1 MTKLNKTRFIFLC
14 FLFVF
19 SCKNDEPSVRQHTLS
34 LKAMEGGTVSIV
46 WPSGTS
52 ATKGIYDA
60 GTQVKVKATPK
71 AGYSFVKWSNKETNP
86 TISFTLDASLNLTAS
101 FTQQSYTLTINQA
114 DGGTVSVSPA
124 SGSSTT
130 GGTYDAGTQITVTA
144 TPNTG
149 YEFERWSEI
158 PRNSYLNSANS
169 QSPTLNFTINK
180 NVTLTPGFIRPESR
194 YTGDFKN
201 GIYIDK
207 KAEPQYFHKE
217 GNGIAKIVMSDA
229 FLEKN
234 ASNYNPNANTHG
246 IRVRKS
252 FKKYYGSKTD
262 HTLYSF
268 HGNNNTSFDAVHTP
282 QSETVIISSSR
293 SVVNPFRNHDGFK
306 TQVEKLKSINA
317 LYVQSLENAGV
328 DKAKDSRDDNK
339 LKVATYPHAG
349 VAYVIEKD
357 QAAKNKTI
365 FVAYYGKRRPGSQA
379 AFNKRKRGWV
389 DMHGGFVLNNLEDI
403 IFVELPDDF
412 ISNQMKVRSNSR
424 STPIVAG
431 FAASILAKNR
441 NLTAEQLKTKIM
453 AETKW
458 KEIRIRDWKEVMVN
472 GELKEKLYTER
483 KRVRILSLS
492 KWKK

>member
-1 MTKLNKTRFIFLC
+1 
-14 FLFVF
+14 
-19 SCKNDEPSVRQHTLS
+19 
-34 LKAMEGGTVSIV
+34 MEGGTVSIV

-60 GTQVKVKATPK
+60 DTKIKVKATPK
-71 AGYSFVKWSNKETNP
+71 SGYSFVKWSNKETKP
-86 TISFTLDASLNLTAS
+86 TISFTLDANLSLTAS
-101 FTQQSYTLTINQA
+101 FTEQSYNLSINQA
-114 DGGTVSVSPA
+114 EGGTVSVSPA

-130 GGTYDAGTQITVTA
+130 GGTYAAGTQITVTA

-149 YEFERWSEI
+149 YEFESWSEV
-158 PRNSYLNSANS
+158 PANSYLNSANS
-169 QSPTLNFTINK
+169 KSPTLNFTINK
-180 NVTLTPGFIRPESR
+180 SVTITPGFVQPRLGNF
-194 YTGDFKN
+194 TD

-207 KAEPQYFHKE
+207 KENEDQYFHKE

-229 FLEKN
+229 FLEEN

-328 DKAKDSRDDNK
+328 DKAKDSRDGNK

-403 IFVELPDDF
+403 IFIELPDDF
-412 ISNQMKVRSNSR
+412 DSNLMKVRSNSR
-424 STPIVAG
+424 STPLVAG
-431 FAASILAKNR
+431 FAAGILAR
-441 NLTAEQLKTKIM
+441 DRTLTPQQLKTKIM
-453 AETKW
+453 AETEW
-458 KEIRIRDWKEVMVN
+458 KTIRIRDWKEVMVN
-472 GELKEKLYTER
+472 GELKKKLYTER
-483 KRVRILSLS
+483 KRVRVLSVS